1 MQLAATREGG
11 KKRCSG
17 RSRLAEIN
25 TGFSRASRSPALRRL
40 AKLAPLAS
48 ARKQH
53 SADRSRACEL
63 TMYALSERTDAAC
76 MWGGSDSRSGELP
89 RWEAAARATLRIAES
104 NLRKTTA
111 NNAIQRIAKPQNDKN
126 RRQTT
131 ANEQRFSF
139 KPPRHYT
146 ASGLLNLL
154 TTLAQAVARTTPGT
168 PTAFRGKPY
177 GRTNYRR

>member
-1 MQLAATREGG
+1 MRAEAPPCGG
-11 KKRCSG
+11 SQ
-17 RSRLAEIN
+17 I
-25 TGFSRASRSPALRRL
+25 
-40 AKLAPLAS
+40 LAPLAS

-53 SADRSRACEL
+53 STDRSKACEL
-63 TMYALSERTDAAC
+63 TTYALSERSERC
-76 MWGGSDSRSGELP
+76 LRSSESGDSRSGEPP
-89 RWEAAARATLRIAES
+89 RRKAATCATLRIAES

-126 RRQTT
+126 RRKTT
-131 ANEQRFSF
+131 ANEQRFSVIL
-139 KPPRHYT
+139 PRHYA

-154 TTLAQAVARTTPGT
+154 TTLAQAVACTTPGT